1 MNLQPHLLQFS
12 SFFLPDADFTNPLY
26 VFQEEGQHP
35 KVDQDLDPNQ
45 EANLDPNQEANLGPD
60 QEANLDP
67 FHSQDQD
74 KVPNRAQGQDLD
86 QEMKMVIIFLMLKHS
101 KLFLAPNFTTF

>member
-1 MNLQPHLLQFS
+1 MRH
-12 SFFLPDADFTNPLY
+12 
-26 VFQEEGQHP
+26 QEECQHP

-86 QEMKMVIIFLMLKHS
+86 QEMKTVIIFLMLKHS
-101 KLFLAPNFTTF
+101 KLFFAPNFTTF

>member
-1 MNLQPHLLQFS
+1 M
-12 SFFLPDADFTNPLY
+12 Y

-86 QEMKMVIIFLMLKHS
+86 QEMKTVIITISHRIS
-101 KLFLAPNFTTF
+101 YDIAPNLLRFRTKFGAKS